1 MQCLLFFLG
10 FREFRIFETHYF
22 YNTCLDPDFFLK
34 KEWSEGYLGL
44 PGGGGGVQGIFSE
57 ILLCKYKKSRTAHL
71 MSEPY
76 IVGVMWCFV
85 SLKMLPVSHTVN
97 IHEN

>member
-22 YNTCLDPDFFLK
+22 YNTCLDPDFFK
-34 KEWSEGYLGL
+34 RKSGPRDIWVCRE
-44 PGGGGGVQGIFSE
+44 GGGVQGIFSE